1 VLRVYRDS
9 SHSLASASLERF
21 PGEVIWIDLLDPT
34 EDERNLVE
42 KRAGVSLPT
51 VDALSEIE
59 SSSRLSVDRDTICL
73 STPVVAQEG
82 PDTFLSPV
90 GFIVTKGFLVT
101 IRFVHVAAFDAVA
114 ERIRR
119 DDALR
124 SGSGVFIALLESF
137 VDRGADVL
145 ERLASDVDKV
155 SRSVFRGDVSHRRH
169 TVRSNRS
176 LRRVLSI
183 VGATGDRL
191 ALARD
196 ALLGLGRIAQFVAT
210 LEQKWFEPEFKAR
223 LGAVAKDVAS
233 LNDYEDQ
240 LSNKVHFLLDAVLGF
255 ISIEQ
260 NDLFK
265 VLTIVSVVGIPPT
278 LVAGIYGMNFRLMP
292 ELAWSWGYPFAL
304 ALIVLSALL
313 PVAWFKWRG
322 WL

>member
-1 VLRVYRDS
+1 
-9 SHSLASASLERF
+9 LASSSIEPLPR
-21 PGEVIWIDLLDPT
+21 EVIWIDLLDPT

-42 KRAGVSLPT
+42 KRAGVKVPS
-51 VDALSEIE
+51 VEALSEIE
-59 SSSRLSVDRDTICL
+59 SSSRLAVDREAICL

-82 PDTFLSPV
+82 PDAFLSPI
-90 GFIVTKGFLVT
+90 GFIVTKDFLVT
-101 IRFVHVAAFDAVA
+101 IRFAQVGVFDAVA

-119 DDALR
+119 DDLLR
-124 SGSGVFIALLESF
+124 SSSGVFIALLEAF

-145 ERLASDVDKV
+145 ELLAFDVDKV

-210 LEQKWFEPEFKAR
+210 LEQDWFGPEFQAR
-223 LGAVAKDVAS
+223 LGAVAKDISS
-233 LNDYEDQ
+233 LN
-240 LSNKVHFLLDAVLGF
+240 
-255 ISIEQ
+255 
-260 NDLFK
+260 
-265 VLTIVSVVGIPPT
+265 
-278 LVAGIYGMNFRLMP
+278 
-292 ELAWSWGYPFAL
+292 
-304 ALIVLSALL
+304 
-313 PVAWFKWRG
+313 KWRG